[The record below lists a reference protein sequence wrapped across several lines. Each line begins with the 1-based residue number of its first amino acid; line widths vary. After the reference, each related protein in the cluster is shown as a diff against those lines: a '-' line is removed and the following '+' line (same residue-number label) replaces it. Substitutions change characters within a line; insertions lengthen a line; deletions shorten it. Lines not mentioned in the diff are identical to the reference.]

1 MRYIKEELDEQ
12 QIDHLSKNERVRD
25 KAVSALLKKSFDK
38 HGNFH

>member
-25 KAVSALLKKSFDK
+25 KAVSALKKSFDK